1 MDKKGILS
9 WPNPTPDKIFF
20 LRSVP
25 TGSNNIISPSEPEVQ
40 VNPQKESSA
49 GKRSRRSSSVT
60 FPATTTVAEV
70 LDITIDNNNEL
81 HFDETNWEQ
90 YLPSLKPLG
99 LNILLNT
106 CNDKTRS
113 VYANFYSHISHELR
127 YKKNDNSGM
136 DLVVP
141 VTSRRCLCDVARM
154 IGFGDKATDVFDLEQ
169 PLCSFRH
176 IVSEFRYN
184 INVFSGIDC

>member
-25 TGSNNIISPSEPEVQ
+25 TGINNIITPTEQEVQ
-40 VNPQKESSA
+40 VPPQKDSS
-49 GKRSRRSSSVT
+49 GKKSRRSSSVS

-81 HFDETNWEQ
+81 HFDETNWEHF
-90 YLPSLKPLG
+90 LPSLKPLG

-127 YKKNDNSGM
+127 YKKVDNGT

-141 VTSRRCLCDVARM
+141 VTSRR
-154 IGFGDKATDVFDLEQ
+154 
-169 PLCSFRH
+169 
-176 IVSEFRYN
+176 
-184 INVFSGIDC
+184 

>member
-25 TGSNNIISPSEPEVQ
+25 TGSSSIITPTEPEVLSSKKE
-40 VNPQKESSA
+40 NPG
-49 GKRSRRSSSVT
+49 GKKSRRSSSVT

-90 YLPSLKPLG
+90 YLNSLKPLG

-106 CNDKTRS
+106 CNDQTRS

-127 YKKNDNSGM
+127 YKKADNGL

-141 VTSRRCLCDVARM
+141 VTSRR
-154 IGFGDKATDVFDLEQ
+154 
-169 PLCSFRH
+169 
-176 IVSEFRYN
+176 
-184 INVFSGIDC
+184 